1 MLFITPTQVCLS
13 FVNDENSTLKYLYL
27 RKFAGYKSDL
37 CGLDQLMCNLD
48 QLKYKYLLTA
58 QSNT

>member
-13 FVNDENSTLKYLYL
+13 DENSTLKYLYL

-48 QLKYKYLLTA
+48 QLKYMYLLTT
-58 QSNT
+58 QRNS